1 MTDWQVQAHPQEPP
15 IIDAEVERLAARYG
29 APERR
34 FFTLPADEAA
44 LVWRFGGQGDRRA
57 EVVFAVQ
64 DPSGGVW
71 VHAKSHYPRKVYRLP
86 SGGIH
91 WHEDVEGALL
101 RELDEEIG
109 IPVRVLRFL
118 GLIEYQFLHDGMA
131 APFASYVFL
140 VESPGGAPQPHA
152 TEGITSF
159 QLVPPGHLTQIAA
172 ELRNLMGDRREWGQW
187 RALVHDLV
195 YGALAAPGELGL

>member
-1 MTDWQVQAHPQEPP
+1 MTDRQIQAHPRQPP
-15 IIDAEVERLAARYG
+15 VIDAEVERLASLYG

-34 FFTLPADEAA
+34 LFTLPADEAT

-64 DPSGGVW
+64 DPSGGIW
-71 VHAKSHYPRKVYRLP
+71 VHAKAHYPRRVYRLP

-91 WHEDVEGALL
+91 WQEDVESALL
-101 RELDEEIG
+101 RELDEETAL
-109 IPVRVLRFL
+109 PVRVRRFL
-118 GLIEYQFLHDGMA
+118 GLIEYQFLHEGKA

-140 VESPGGAPQPHA
+140 VESLGGTPQPHA

-172 ELRNLMGDRREWGQW
+172 DLRNLMGDRREWGQW

-195 YGALAAPGELGL
+195 YGALAGQAGLGL